1 MAHRI
6 TAPSVLTV
14 AEAELRIVMD
24 DFVKV
29 YERLDQDDDVN
40 VKPNYSYTELIYLSI
55 LRSPNFCLPI
65 SEIYKYIKSRFSF
78 FRNSTR
84 KHWCNAVRHSLS
96 KTKCFTKI
104 AVGRGSSGNNN
115 LNRSTY
121 LWCIV
126 PGSIVNFARGDYR
139 PNVDT
144 ESGTNTLRWGYFRVN
159 AGKFW
164 DQVAVYLEKKM
175 EVFQQMIFTTSSP
188 GKVLEAQACYITGD
202 TSLAQ
207 KSSANSPLLREHL
220 YNVKQRQPTHTV
232 HYGAH
237 DNLSDSG
244 TKDMSITQ
252 SPNIRDNTSRDSG
265 NDSISDT
272 SPEDRKRKHLENITN
287 IGCRINASYISV
299 NSSVLDDTRKTPD
312 LPDLGH
318 VSPLSISPSLSLIG
332 NVTYEGESLTGSS
345 FTSIYST
352 MPSYASTPVI
362 ASLTQQRFPPALSHY
377 SHSVSPPLF
386 PSLSPLSYP
395 ISSSNNSTP
404 GNIIHSASPSGTFY
418 PPYVPPSSSV
428 PMSLP
433 YLTSTVNSS
442 KTVPSNV
449 YMSRGSQSPFYK
461 SLQTGS
467 FDFGTFTSG
476 FMPQL
481 PPYQYDPY
489 QTSMVSTENVYNST
503 PLYYHTGPDIAQTPT
518 VDWSTM

>member
-6 TAPSVLTV
+6 TTPSVLTT
-14 AEAELRIVMD
+14 AEAELRTVMD
-24 DFVKV
+24 DFVTV

-175 EVFQQMIFTTSSP
+175 EVFQQMIITTSSP

-202 TSLAQ
+202 TSLDAQ
-207 KSSANSPLLREHL
+207 KSSANPPLLREHL
-220 YNVKQRQPTHTV
+220 YNAKQRQPTHTV

-252 SPNIRDNTSRDSG
+252 SPNIRDNISRDSG

-272 SPEDRKRKHLENITN
+272 SPEERKRKHPESITN
-287 IGCRINASYISV
+287 TGCRLNASYISV
-299 NSSVLDDTRKTPD
+299 NSSNEYPSTTICTPSRK
-312 LPDLGH
+312 
-318 VSPLSISPSLSLIG
+318 
-332 NVTYEGESLTGSS
+332 
-345 FTSIYST
+345 
-352 MPSYASTPVI
+352 
-362 ASLTQQRFPPALSHY
+362 
-377 SHSVSPPLF
+377 
-386 PSLSPLSYP
+386 
-395 ISSSNNSTP
+395 
-404 GNIIHSASPSGTFY
+404 
-418 PPYVPPSSSV
+418 
-428 PMSLP
+428 
-433 YLTSTVNSS
+433 
-442 KTVPSNV
+442 K
-449 YMSRGSQSPFYK
+449 
-461 SLQTGS
+461 
-467 FDFGTFTSG
+467 
-476 FMPQL
+476 
-481 PPYQYDPY
+481 
-489 QTSMVSTENVYNST
+489 
-503 PLYYHTGPDIAQTPT
+503 
-518 VDWSTM
+518 